1 MFIGITLE
9 NTGVLIP
16 REPIM
21 IVGGVLS
28 GRGELNYWGVVVT
41 ATAEAVIGDNFRY
54 WIGRSGS

>member
-1 MFIGITLE
+1 
-9 NTGVLIP
+9 
-16 REPIM
+16 M

-28 GRGELNYWGVVVT
+28 GSGELNYWGVVVT